1 MEEGFLVRDAFNER
15 VVKKLASDIKK
26 TWKKL
31 DSTGFVSDVL
41 SGFNDLGL
49 TERMQRITTCLA
61 EYLPDD
67 FPKAVKILLDSLGP
81 IPATVP
87 GKTNW
92 DAFILVPQTMFVAE
106 KGLDHFEISLDALKV
121 MTPYFSSESA
131 VRPFFVKHPKK
142 MLKLF
147 ALWVSDED
155 EHVRR
160 LVSEGCRPRLPW
172 AMRLHMFVKDPKPV
186 LKLLELL
193 KEDESLYVRRSVAN
207 NLNDIAKDHPDL
219 VVGVLKKWKKI
230 DNKGTQWLI
239 KHAARTL
246 LKQGHTGALAL
257 LGYHS
262 PQVEWGNFVVDKN
275 ISFYGNFCFQ
285 FDFVSSVDQDLMI
298 DYILY
303 FMKANGKL
311 APKVFKLS
319 KKKVFAG
326 EQIVFK
332 KKHSF
337 RKISTRVYYPGKHA
351 LEIMI
356 NGKKFDR
363 KEFTLKR

>member
-1 MEEGFLVRDAFNER
+1 
-15 VVKKLASDIKK
+15 
-26 TWKKL
+26 
-31 DSTGFVSDVL
+31 
-41 SGFNDLGL
+41 
-49 TERMQRITTCLA
+49 
-61 EYLPDD
+61 
-67 FPKAVKILLDSLGP
+67 
-81 IPATVP
+81 
-87 GKTNW
+87 
-92 DAFILVPQTMFVAE
+92 
-106 KGLDHFEISLDALKV
+106 
-121 MTPYFSSESA
+121 
-131 VRPFFVKHPKK
+131 
-142 MLKLF
+142 
-147 ALWVSDED
+147 
-155 EHVRR
+155 
-160 LVSEGCRPRLPW
+160 
-172 AMRLHMFVKDPKPV
+172 MRLHMFVKDPKPV

>member
-15 VVKKLASDIKK
+15 VVKKLASDLKK
-26 TWKKL
+26 TWKGF
-31 DSTGFVSDVL
+31 DNSGFVKDVL
-41 SGFNDLGL
+41 SGFSNLGL
-49 TERMQRITTCLA
+49 TERMQRISACLVD
-61 EYLPDD
+61 YLPDD

-81 IPATVP
+81 LPKSEP

-106 KGLDHFEISLDALKV
+106 KGLNHFDISLDALKI

-131 VRPFFVKHPKK
+131 VRPFFVKYPDK

-147 ALWVSDED
+147 TSWTSDED

-172 AMRLHMFVKDPKPV
+172 AMRLHMFVDDPTPV

-207 NLNDIAKDHPDL
+207 NLNDIAKDHPDIA
-219 VVGVLKKWKKI
+219 VRVLKKWKKI

-246 LKQGHTGALAL
+246 LKQGHTEALAL
-257 LGYHS
+257 LGYHA
-262 PQVEWGNFVVDKN
+262 PQLNFGNFVVDKKVL
-275 ISFYGNFCFQ
+275 FYGDFGFQ
-285 FDFVSSVDQDLMI
+285 FDFVSSSDQDLMI

-303 FMKANGKL
+303 FMKANGKM

-356 NGKKFDR
+356 NGKKFGR
-363 KEFTLKR
+363 REFILKG